1 MFFSSIKLQYSRT
14 NAFLNKLKLLKKP
27 LFQKRRWS
35 CHFPLRKTLVAQK
48 HRAISRQKKMAL
60 SPPPPHRQVAMGL
73 PSSSPRVS
81 TGGQAYADVR
91 TKISRIDIGYNISS
105 PIVLHSAAFD
115 RKGALLLKYRLV
127 AA

>member
-1 MFFSSIKLQYSRT
+1 MPFPVKK
-14 NAFLNKLKLLKKP
+14 NASCPKAPRDFPAKKDG
-27 LFQKRRWS
+27 
-35 CHFPLRKTLVAQK
+35 
-48 HRAISRQKKMAL
+48 II
-60 SPPPPHRQVAMGL
+60 PPPPHRQVAMGL